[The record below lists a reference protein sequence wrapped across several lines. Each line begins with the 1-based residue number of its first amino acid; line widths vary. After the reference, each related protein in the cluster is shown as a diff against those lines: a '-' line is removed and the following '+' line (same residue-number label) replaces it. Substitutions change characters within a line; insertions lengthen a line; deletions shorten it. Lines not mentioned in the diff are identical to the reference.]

1 MERFL
6 RVSSSVGALCAAG
19 LLLAGCAGP
28 SRVSREN
35 DRLRARVHELTKQV
49 RRLED
54 HNTEL
59 VARIRQLRATPP
71 SISAEVLDNTPH
83 VARISIGRLSHACD
97 PDGDGRPE
105 LLKVY
110 VKPTDG
116 LGRFVQMVGELAVHA
131 AILPPD
137 KEAITIG
144 RITLGPGAVR
154 GAYRS
159 SVLGTRYAVTL
170 PIAVPEDVDAA
181 ECTLK
186 VVFLDGRTGLR
197 HTDEQVIELDRTIS
211 SAP

>member
-1 MERFL
+1 M
-6 RVSSSVGALCAAG
+6 RVSSSVGAMCAAG

-35 DRLRARVHELTKQV
+35 DRLRARVHELTRQV
-49 RRLED
+49 SRLED
-54 HNTEL
+54 HNAEL
-59 VARIRQLRATPP
+59 MARIHQLSAKPP

-97 PDGDGRPE
+97 HDGDGRPE

-137 KEAITIG
+137 KEALTIG
-144 RITLGPGAVR
+144 QITLGPGEVR

-159 SVLGTRYAVTL
+159 SVLGTRYAVTV
-170 PIAVPEDVDAA
+170 PIAVPEGVDAA

-197 HTDEQVIELDRTIS
+197 HTDEQVIELDRTLS

>member
-28 SRVSREN
+28 TRVSREN
-35 DRLRARVHELTKQV
+35 DRLRARVQELTKQV
-49 RRLED
+49 SRLED
-54 HNTEL
+54 HNAEL
-59 VARIRQLRATPP
+59 MVRIRQQSAKPT
-71 SISAEVLDNTPH
+71 SIPTEILDNTPH
-83 VARISIGRLSHACD
+83 VARISIGTLSHARD
-97 PDGDGRPE
+97 HDGDGRPE

-197 HTDEQVIELDRTIS
+197 HTDEQVIELGRTIS

>member
-1 MERFL
+1 M
-6 RVSSSVGALCAAG
+6 RVSSSVGAMCAAG

-54 HNTEL
+54 HNAEL
-59 VARIRQLRATPP
+59 MARIHQVRAKPP
-71 SISAEVLDNTPH
+71 SIRAEVLDNTPH
-83 VARISIGRLSHACD
+83 VARISIGRLSHARD
-97 PDGDGRPE
+97 SDGDGRSE
-105 LLKVY
+105 MLKVY

-137 KEAITIG
+137 AEAITIG
-144 RITLGPGAVR
+144 RITLGPGEVR

-159 SVLGTRYAVTL
+159 SMLGTLYAVTV
-170 PIAVPEDVDAA
+170 PIAVPEGIDAA

-186 VVFLDGRTGLR
+186 VVFIDGRTGRR
-197 HTDEQVIELDRTIS
+197 HTDERIIELGSRTVS

>member
-1 MERFL
+1 M

-35 DRLRARVHELTKQV
+35 DRLRARVHELSKQV

-59 VARIRQLRATPP
+59 MARIQRLRATPTSTP
-71 SISAEVLDNTPH
+71 AEVLDNTPH

-97 PDGDGRPE
+97 PDGDGQPE
-105 LLKVY
+105 MLKVY

-116 LGRFVQMVGELAVHA
+116 LGRFVQMVGELAIHA

-137 KEAITIG
+137 AEAITIG
-144 RITLGPGAVR
+144 RITLNPGEVR
-154 GAYRS
+154 RAYRS
-159 SVLGTRYAVTL
+159 SLLGTRYAVTV
-170 PIAVPEDVDAA
+170 PIAVPEGVDAA

-197 HTDEQVIELDRTIS
+197 HTDEHVIELGRTVS

>member
-54 HNTEL
+54 HNAEL
-59 VARIRQLRATPP
+59 MARIRQLSPKPTTIP
-71 SISAEVLDNTPH
+71 AEVLDNTPH

-105 LLKVY
+105 MLKVY

-137 KEAITIG
+137 AEAITIG
-144 RITLGPGAVR
+144 RITLGPGEVR

-159 SVLGTRYAVTL
+159 SLLGTLYAVTV
-170 PIAVPEDVDAA
+170 PIAVPEGVDAA

-186 VVFLDGRTGLR
+186 AVFLDGRTGLR
-197 HTDEQVIELDRTIS
+197 HTDEHVIELGTIS